1 MKISE
6 LQAKQGNVDLIAE
19 VAEVSEAKEF
29 SKFGKAGKVATA
41 TLKDETGSIRLSLWN
56 EQIDTV
62 KPGSRIHIKN
72 GFVNEWQGEKQL
84 TTGRAG
90 TIEVLPDA
98 ETLVKEAEPEK
109 AENGEEKKQ
118 EEPEEESK
126 EDFGEYS
133 DEDIS
138 EEEVKD

>member
-6 LQAKQGNVDLIAE
+6 LQAKQGNVDIVAE
-19 VAEVSEAKEF
+19 VHEVSEAKEF
-29 SKFGKAGKVATA
+29 SKFGKAGRVANA
-41 TLKDETGSIRLSLWN
+41 ILKDDSGEIKLSLWN

-62 KPGSRIHIKN
+62 RKGTRVHIKN

-84 TTGRAG
+84 TTGRQG

-98 ETLVKEAEPEK
+98 ETLVKEAEAEK
-109 AENGEEKKQ
+109 AKGDEPGMPEVETGE
-118 EEPEEESK
+118 
-126 EDFGEYS
+126 DYGEYT
-133 DEDIS
+133 DADIS

>member
-6 LQAKQGNVDLIAE
+6 LQAKQGSVDLVAE
-19 VAEVSEAKEF
+19 VSEVSEAKEF
-29 SKFGKAGKVATA
+29 SKFGKSGRVATA
-41 TLKDETGSIRLSLWN
+41 TLKDETGEIRLSLWN
-56 EQIDTV
+56 EQIDQV
-62 KPGSRIHIKN
+62 KAGSRVHIKN
-72 GFVNEWQGEKQL
+72 GFVNEWQGDKQL

-109 AENGEEKKQ
+109 ANGGDKK
-118 EEPEEESK
+118 EAPEDE

-133 DEDIS
+133 GEDIS

>member
-1 MKISE
+1 MNISE
-6 LQAKQGNVDLIAE
+6 LQSKQGNVDLIAE

-29 SKFGKAGKVATA
+29 SKFGKAGRVATA
-41 TLKDETGSIRLSLWN
+41 TIKDETGEIRLSLWN
-56 EQIDTV
+56 EQIDNV

-109 AENGEEKKQ
+109 AENGETGLPV
-118 EEPEEESK
+118 EEPESK

>member
-6 LQAKQGNVDLIAE
+6 LQAKQGNVDLVAE
-19 VAEVSEAKEF
+19 VAEVSESKEF
-29 SKFGKAGKVATA
+29 SKFGKAGRVANA
-41 TLKDETGSIRLSLWN
+41 TLKDETGEIRLSLWN
-56 EQIDTV
+56 EQIDQV
-62 KPGSRIHIKN
+62 KLGSRIHIKN

-84 TTGRAG
+84 TTGRQG
-90 TIEVLPDA
+90 TFEVLPDA

-109 AENGEEKKQ
+109 ANGEEEKQ
-118 EEPEEESK
+118 EAPEEK
-126 EDFGEYS
+126 NREDFGEYT